1 MDFQQLL
8 TESVKRG
15 ASDLHLKAGSRP
27 IVRVHGHL
35 ETQDDMPAV
44 TRDFMRK
51 TAMSMLGEIRYN
63 ALMEGEEMD
72 LAHTVPGVGRFRIN
86 VFLCQGDVRAVLR
99 HIPEHIPAFEGLHL
113 PKVLERLSQE
123 RRGLILV
130 TGITGSGKSTTLA
143 AMLDY
148 MNRTRNDHIVTIE
161 DPIEFVHEDKK
172 CVISQREI
180 GQDSTSFAQALRA
193 ALRQDPDII
202 LVGEMRDAETM
213 EVALHAAETG
223 HLVLSTLHTLNA
235 TETIN
240 RIISIFPPHQEDQIR
255 AQLAAVIQGV
265 VSQRLV
271 VRADGKGRVPAVE
284 VMIMTGLVRDSIRE
298 KAKTPQIPNVIASGQ
313 AQYGMQTFDQSLLG
327 LYREELVT
335 YETARDAATNPDD
348 FDLKVKGIFSTG
360 EMTWDSSS
368 GGFVGGPAAA
378 TAAAAPV
385 GASPLSRPPSVAKR
399 A

>member
-1 MDFQQLL
+1 
-8 TESVKRG
+8 
-15 ASDLHLKAGSRP
+15 
-27 IVRVHGHL
+27 
-35 ETQDDMPAV
+35 
-44 TRDFMRK
+44 
-51 TAMSMLGEIRYN
+51 
-63 ALMEGEEMD
+63 
-72 LAHTVPGVGRFRIN
+72 
-86 VFLCQGDVRAVLR
+86 
-99 HIPEHIPAFEGLHL
+99 
-113 PKVLERLSQE
+113 VLERLSQE

-143 AMLDY
+143 AMLDF
-148 MNRTRNDHIVTIE
+148 MNRSRNDHIVTIE
-161 DPIEFVHEDKK
+161 DPVEFVHEDKK

-255 AQLAAVIQGV
+255 AQLSAVIQGV

-284 VMIMTGLVRDSIRE
+284 VMMMTGLVRDSIRD
-298 KAKTPQIPNVIASGQ
+298 KTKTPQIPNVIASGQ

-327 LYREELVT
+327 LYRDELIT

-360 EMTWDSSS
+360 EMTWDAN
-368 GGFVGGPAAA
+368 GGGGLVGGN
-378 TAAAAPV
+378 
-385 GASPLSRPPSVAKR
+385 ASPAPGMSGKSSHKPPPSVAKR